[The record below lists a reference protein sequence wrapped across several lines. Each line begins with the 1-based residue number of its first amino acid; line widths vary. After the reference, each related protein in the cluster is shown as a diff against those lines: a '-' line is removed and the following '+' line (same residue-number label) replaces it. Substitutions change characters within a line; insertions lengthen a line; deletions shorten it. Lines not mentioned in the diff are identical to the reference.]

1 MKILENSAM
10 PYHHG
15 AGPIAVKLL
24 IDEGV
29 EMVITKELGLG
40 IAELLEQHNLEAIH
54 VKTETNVRDAIQQ
67 ALLTH
72 KQ

>member
-1 MKILENSAM
+1 M

-29 EMVITKELGLG
+29 EVVITRVRIGH
-40 IAELLEQHNLEAIH
+40 AELLEQHNLEAIH